1 MRIETFLVFV
11 DLAMHRSP
19 VLCSAVSACFVV
31 LCGRWFYEGSARTS
45 ETRGSVQDAFGV
57 RGGAGGGMEAKW
69 QPLSVRAP
77 GVHTAVS
84 HLKELF
90 LCLASTLE
98 S

>member
-1 MRIETFLVFV
+1 MVINSSLNQSYFKTKTLFMRIETFLVFV

-57 RGGAGGGMEAKW
+57 RGGAGGGMEAK
-69 QPLSVRAP
+69 
-77 GVHTAVS
+77 
-84 HLKELF
+84 
-90 LCLASTLE
+90 
-98 S
+98 

>member
-45 ETRGSVQDAFGV
+45 ETRGSVPDAFGV
-57 RGGAGGGMEAKW
+57 RGVQVAVWKQSDSRSAC
-69 QPLSVRAP
+69 
-77 GVHTAVS
+77 VHRG
-84 HLKELF
+84 
-90 LCLASTLE
+90 STQQFPI
-98 S
+98 